1 MKKILSLVLAIAMVA
16 LMAFSFS
23 ACKKDEGN
31 AYDGLTILESDLFET
46 EEYGIAF
53 RKGSTMAKE
62 VDAIIGQLVADG
74 TVATIAQKYEV
85 SDSLVKEFKAGSS
98 TATDTADFD
107 AIKAKG
113 KLVIGTTVWA
123 PMNFKATDGSWTG
136 FDTELAQAVCAKL
149 GVTAEFREIDWD
161 NKLIELEA
169 GTIDCIWNGMTITP
183 AISAACEVTG
193 AYMVNGQVIVI
204 KEGAFTNVSELAGKQ
219 IAVEGGSAGELQAKE
234 KLTGST
240 IKAVG
245 AQTDA
250 LLEVKAG
257 TSSACVIDYVM
268 AKSLLGK

>member
-1 MKKILSLVLAIAMVA
+1 MKKLLSLVLAIAMVA
-16 LMAFSFS
+16 TMALAFTS
-23 ACKKDEGN
+23 CKSEKN
-31 AYDGLTILESDLFET
+31 AYEGLTILESDLFET

-62 VDAIIGQLVADG
+62 VDAIIAELVKDG
-74 TVATIAQKYEV
+74 TVAEIAEKYEV
-85 SDSLVKEFKAGSS
+85 SDSLVKEFSNGAS
-98 TATDTADFD
+98 TATDTKDFD

-123 PMNFKATDGSWTG
+123 PMNYKDGQGKWVG
-136 FDTELAQAVCAKL
+136 FDTELAEKVCEKL

-161 NKLIELEA
+161 NKLFELEA

-183 AISAACEVTG
+183 AISSACEVSG
-193 AYMVNGQVIVI
+193 AYMINGQVIVI
-204 KEGAFTNVSELAGKQ
+204 KEGAFANASELAGKQ
-219 IAVEGGSAGELQAKE
+219 VAVEGGSAGEQQATE

-240 IKAVG
+240 IKPVG